1 MNGAPDLATQDRRRE
16 CRRAAAGRVT
26 LAFEDPFPRR
36 LDAELVDV
44 SASGF
49 RCRHR
54 CGELRTGQAVRFRHP
69 AAEGEARVMWTRI
82 AASGIES
89 GFLLL

>member
-1 MNGAPDLATQDRRRE
+1 MNGAPGLLASDRRRE
-16 CRRAAAGRVT
+16 IRRPLAGRVT
-26 LAFEDPFPRR
+26 LAFEDPLPRR
-36 LDAELVDV
+36 LEAELVDV

-54 CGELRTGQAVRFRHP
+54 CGDLRTGQAVRFRHP

-82 AASGIES
+82 VASGIES